1 MLLKGNIVEFY
12 LKQKACK
19 AMFTNGV
26 KSAPNST
33 LFYASYIERSR
44 LGINHD

>member
-19 AMFTNGV
+19 ALLKRV
-26 KSAPNST
+26 LKSAPNST
-33 LFYASYIERSR
+33 LFMRVISSA
-44 LGINHD
+44 HF